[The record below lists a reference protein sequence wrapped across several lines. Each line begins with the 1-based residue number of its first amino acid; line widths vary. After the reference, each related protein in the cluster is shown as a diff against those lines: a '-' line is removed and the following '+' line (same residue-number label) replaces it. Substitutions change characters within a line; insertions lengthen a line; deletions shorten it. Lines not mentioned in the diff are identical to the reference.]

1 MIKRSYAPIRPFPDW
16 ARRVP
21 TEDEWAAVRRVH
33 LVPHN
38 KRVSLC
44 GEVISEGPASGV
56 PWMPVSIYGE
66 DIKKIAGEG
75 YTWCVACHE
84 SPDLPLAL
92 LGEL

>member
-1 MIKRSYAPIRPFPDW
+1 MIKRSYEPIKPFFY
-16 ARRVP
+16 RRVP

-38 KRVSLC
+38 TRTALC
-44 GEVISEGPASGV
+44 GESIGEGAASGV
-56 PWMPVSIYGE
+56 PWMPVNVYGE
-66 DIKKIAGEG
+66 DVKKIAGEG
-75 YTWCVACHE
+75 YTWCDACHA